1 MPIVENWQ
9 PTFVGE
15 GRIRYYSLARYALID
30 ALRLAGVRTGTRV
43 LLPEFICRDLLAPL
57 HLLGAVPCWYS
68 VAVDLSPATLDADW
82 PLADVVLVVNYFGF
96 AQCLEPF
103 RQYAVRTGAI
113 LIEDNAHGYL
123 SRDLDGQW
131 LGCRTDLGIFSL
143 RKTLRIPDGGA
154 LWVGDTYAEQV
165 LPKQL
170 KFDGGGIN
178 SAQLTKARLR
188 SLPIF
193 GESAYRLST
202 TLVRAFR
209 KWRSGI
215 SSPETDPTSEQIV
228 PALANPWAG
237 LMRSLVLLETSE
249 EIQRRRSAYLGC
261 VALGKQLG
269 ASAIFADL
277 PQKCV
282 PYAYAFRGDQKVFK
296 GMRNHTEQHG
306 FDMVSWPDL
315 PAEIVIRAP
324 AHYQNIF
331 LVNLL
336 W

>member
-1 MPIVENWQ
+1 MTTVEKWQ
-9 PTFVGE
+9 PIFVGK

-43 LLPEFICRDLLAPL
+43 LLPEYICRDLLAPL
-57 HLLGAVPCWYS
+57 HLLGAVPCWYPI
-68 VAVDLSPATLDADW
+68 AVDLSPATLVADW
-82 PLADVVLVVNYFGF
+82 PIADVVLVVNYFGF
-96 AQCLEPF
+96 EQSLEPF
-103 RQYAVRTGAI
+103 RHYAERTGAI

-123 SRDLDGQW
+123 SRDLEGQW

-154 LWVGDTYAEQV
+154 LWVGDAYAKQALPEQ
-165 LPKQL
+165 LN
-170 KFDGGGIN
+170 FDGGGIN

-202 TLVRAFR
+202 TLARVFR

-215 SSPETDPTSEQIV
+215 SFPVTDPTSEQTL

-237 LMRSLVLLETSE
+237 LLRSLFMIETSE
-249 EIQRRRSAYLGC
+249 EIQRRRAAYLGC
-261 VALGKQLG
+261 AALGKQLG
-269 ASAIFADL
+269 VSAIFADL
-277 PQKCV
+277 PPHCV
-282 PYAYAFRGDQKVFK
+282 PYAYAFRGDPTVLK
-296 GMRNHTEQHG
+296 GMQAHAEHNG

-315 PAEIVIRAP
+315 PAEIGIRAP
-324 AHYQNIF
+324 EHYQNVF